1 MFRKYFLLFSCVF
14 VIFVDKFDAKL
25 IKIERQPQVVSASNV
40 TGQKYRSKEPDK
52 YKPTWESLDSRPLP
66 QWYDD
71 AKVGESYLEETSA
84 TAEIIIKFPGIFL
97 HFGVYSSISFGSE
110 WFWTNWKD
118 QKIPS
123 YVDFM
128 NKTQKPSFTYQVK

>member
-1 MFRKYFLLFSCVF
+1 MMKPKSVSSIEANQITMK
-14 VIFVDKFDAKL
+14 VTTKL
-25 IKIERQPQVVSASNV
+25 
-40 TGQKYRSKEPDK
+40 
-52 YKPTWESLDSRPLP
+52 
-66 QWYDD
+66 
-71 AKVGESYLEETSA
+71 
-84 TAEIIIKFPGIFL
+84 PGIFL

-128 NKTQKPSFTYQVK
+128 KNTQKPSFTYQVITGNIGQLYGKSSYFEFQMN